1 MYDVVVVGG
10 GPSGSSTG
18 YRCAQAGSK
27 VLIIEK
33 GEIGRYKCCA
43 GGLLRRGF
51 RHLPLPLPGN
61 IVEREVNQADF
72 FIDGKIVSMRV
83 PEALAVTVR
92 RKKLDAFLLNSAAD
106 AGVAILDK
114 TAAISIQE
122 GKESVTVRTKAGEFT
137 GRYLVIADGSWSMA
151 GTALGPWRAGAMAM
165 GAGVECETSHPIRNA
180 VGVHLL
186 YDASELRMGR
196 PKFPMSG
203 AVFPLRGSVM
213 VSVVAGMD
221 EARRLKKGL
230 EMVLERM
237 RAYGTMNPMGR
248 VCYHPIPLAPRPI
261 LYSQR
266 TLAVGDAA
274 GFVSPFSGEGLT
286 YALISAHLASN
297 VISSALNK
305 DDPSFI
311 SRYERLCRRDI
322 IRPIRATAALTP
334 WVHWIAAR
342 VDQETVLSHLATDER
357 MKRMI
362 SEIAQDEVRIG
373 KLLRGLL
380 PSLPDLLLS
389 SAKK

>member
-1 MYDVVVVGG
+1 MYEVVVVGG
-10 GPSGSSTG
+10 GPSGSITA
-18 YRCAQAGSK
+18 YRCAKAGFK
-27 VLIIEK
+27 VLVIEK
-33 GEIGRYKCCA
+33 NEVGRRKCCA
-43 GGLLRRGF
+43 GGLLQRGLK
-51 RHLPLPLPGN
+51 HLPLPLPGD
-61 IVEREVNQADF
+61 IVEREVNEADF
-72 FIDGKIVSMRV
+72 FVDGKIVSLRV

-92 RKKLDAFLLNSAAD
+92 REKLDAFLLNSAAD
-106 AGVAILDK
+106 AGAAIMEK
-114 TAAISIQE
+114 TAAASIQE
-122 GKESVTVRTKAGEFT
+122 DKDSVKVRTKAAEFT

-151 GTALGPWRAGAMAM
+151 GTVLGPSRADAIAM
-165 GAGVECETSHPIRNA
+165 GAAVECETGQPIRNA

-186 YDASELRMGR
+186 YNASELRIGH
-196 PKFPMSG
+196 PKFPMSA
-203 AVFPLRGSVM
+203 AVFPLKSSVM
-213 VSVVAGMD
+213 VSVVAGKE
-221 EARRLKKGL
+221 EAGRLKKGV

-237 RAYGTMNPMGR
+237 RACGTVNPVGR
-248 VCYHPIPLAPRPI
+248 LCYHPIPLAPRPI
-261 LYSQR
+261 LHSRR

-286 YALISAHLASN
+286 YALISAHLASD

-342 VDQETVLSHLATDER
+342 VDQEAVLSRLATDER
-357 MKRMI
+357 MKRVI
-362 SEIAQDEVRIG
+362 SEIAQDEVRLG
-373 KLLRGLL
+373 NLLRGLL